1 MLERICSVTEL
12 ADGEIRRFELGDVAV
27 AVARIGTEWFAISD
41 RCTHQD
47 VPLSD
52 GELSVDT
59 CEIECPK
66 HGSCFSLRT
75 GEVDSLPATRPVSI
89 FEVRLDGADVYV
101 EVD

>member
-27 AVARIGTEWFAISD
+27 AVARIGTEWFAIAD

-75 GEVDSLPATRPVSI
+75 GEVDSLPATRPVPV